1 MVVRGNFSSSWAE
14 DGANKDSS
22 SGSSSKSNQKQQPQQ
37 TGKLEEILPPT
48 TAKIPISFEEGLDYI
63 LSHFEEPVWP
73 RTISIHATEGR
84 QILVYNKEEAL
95 ARYKQANLL
104 DCRINAYPK
113 YTEYKGINRQ
123 APNFIFLDLDNST
136 FKTER
141 ALQMALEKTLKNLHN
156 ILNAQSPTVI
166 WSGNG
171 YHIYQPVS
179 AFPLEQEEIF
189 ISKSSEPSKQFLQF
203 AEMHLTDHKSDPS
216 HHPSIKSCMIR
227 IPGSHNFKCVQ
238 RNNNNSGIT
247 TTTTN
252 PSTQVKI
259 IQKWDGIRPKFNPLL
274 YDFNI
279 WLADKKLKEI
289 NELRRRLKQ
298 KAKRR
303 MAYDTSS
310 IATTGTSKPG
320 EIRWIEILL
329 QTPIEDYRKIAI
341 GLILAPYLINI
352 KKLSYGDAFSII
364 KEWLNKCN
372 SVRKL
377 DSSFNFRIKYSL
389 DNAIKTGY
397 LPMKLDTLRTKN
409 KNLYDTLKIT
419 DNKKI

>member
-1 MVVRGNFSSSWAE
+1 MTI
-14 DGANKDSS
+14 DS
-22 SGSSSKSNQKQQPQQ
+22 QEEEQQR
-37 TGKLEEILPPT
+37 TELEKNLE
-48 TAKIPISFEEGLDYI
+48 FI
-63 LSHFEEPVWP
+63 LSHFEEPIWP
-73 RTISIHATEGR
+73 RTISTHATKGA
-84 QILVYNKEEAL
+84 QILVYNKEGAL
-95 ARYKQANLL
+95 ARYKQAHLL
-104 DCRINAYPK
+104 DCRINAYPN

-136 FKTER
+136 FNTER
-141 ALQMALEKTLKNLHN
+141 ALQMALDKTLKNLHN
-156 ILNAQSPTVI
+156 ILNVRSPTII

-179 AFPLEQEEIF
+179 AFPLEQEEMF
-189 ISKSSEPSKQFLQF
+189 ISKSNEPSKQFLQF

-216 HHPSIKSCMIR
+216 HQQSIKSCMIR
-227 IPGSHNFKCVQ
+227 IPGSYNFKCVQ
-238 RNNNNSGIT
+238 RNNNSGII

-252 PSTQVKI
+252 PSTQIKI

-289 NELRRRLKQ
+289 NELRRLKQ

-303 MAYDTSS
+303 REYDTSS
-310 IATTGTSKPG
+310 TAATSKPG
-320 EIRWIEILL
+320 EIKWIEILL
-329 QTPIEDYRKIAI
+329 QTPIEDYRKIVI
-341 GLILAPYLINI
+341 GLILAPYLVNI

-364 KEWLNKCN
+364 KGWLNKCN

-377 DSSFNFRIKYSL
+377 DSSFNFRIRYSL

-397 LPMKLDTLRTKN
+397 LPMKLDTLRIKN
-409 KNLYDTLKIT
+409 KNLYDTLNLT

>member
-1 MVVRGNFSSSWAE
+1 MSL
-14 DGANKDSS
+14 DSEE
-22 SGSSSKSNQKQQPQQ
+22 KQQR
-37 TGKLEEILPPT
+37 TEIEINLE
-48 TAKIPISFEEGLDYI
+48 FI
-63 LSHFEEPVWP
+63 LSHFEEPIWP
-73 RTISIHATEGR
+73 RTISTHATEGR

-95 ARYKQANLL
+95 AWYKQANLL
-104 DCRINAYPK
+104 DCRINAYPN

-136 FKTER
+136 FKTKR
-141 ALQMALEKTLKNLHN
+141 ALQMALDKTLKNLHN
-156 ILNAQSPTVI
+156 ILNARSPTVI

-179 AFPLEQEEIF
+179 AFPLEREEIF
-189 ISKSSEPSKQFLQF
+189 ISKSNEPSKQFLQF

-238 RNNNNSGIT
+238 RNNNSGITT

-259 IQKWDGIRPKFNPLL
+259 IQKWDGVRPKFNPLL

-289 NELRRRLKQ
+289 NELRRLKQ
-298 KAKRR
+298 KPKGR
-303 MAYDTSS
+303 MGYDTSS
-310 IATTGTSKPG
+310 VTAGATSKPG
-320 EIRWIEILL
+320 EIKWIENLL

-352 KKLSYGDAFSII
+352 KKLSYGDAFSLI

-397 LPMKLDTLRTKN
+397 LPMKMDTLRIKN
-409 KNLYDTLKIT
+409 KNLYDILKST
-419 DNKKI
+419 DNKNI